1 MTGGLGVLLTVLA
14 SSVERKGQ
22 WKEGRMEAGWSELQ
36 ELGARKM
43 WLVLLFYQQFG
54 FSRPFRKDLRIG
66 VLSFAQS
73 SYLRTQLVLTK
84 NIFNGCILGGGRGDL
99 KKKCYLGTAHLRT
112 NPDPSAL
119 G

>member
-1 MTGGLGVLLTVLA
+1 MTVLV

-22 WKEGRMEAGWSELQ
+22 WKEGRMEAGLSELPGQ
-36 ELGARKM
+36 GAKKM

-73 SYLRTQLVLTK
+73 SYLRTQQVLTK
-84 NIFNGCILGGGRGDL
+84 TFLMVVYWEGGFEKEMLSR
-99 KKKCYLGTAHLRT
+99 
-112 NPDPSAL
+112 NSAPPYKS
-119 G
+119 